1 MFIGMNE
8 TAEFLEN
15 CDNVYIFT
23 HQSPDG
29 DCTGAGFALHDILR
43 NMGKRSAV
51 LCSDEFPDKFS
62 FMTDTENDADFTP
75 ETFITVDVAD
85 KKLLGKYEELYGDK
99 INLCI
104 DHHVSNK
111 DYAERTL
118 LEADSAAACQV
129 LYRLSCT
136 MGVELSDYAA
146 CCIYTGMVTDTGCF
160 KYENTGAE
168 THEIISEIMRHH
180 KLKYADIN
188 RKMFDIKSK
197 ARMILESKFI
207 SFMEEYLDNK
217 LVIAAVTLDM
227 MKEIGI
233 DYDDFEGLAPMTI
246 QLEGTEVGVLMKE
259 REPNMFRCS
268 FRSADSVNVSEIC
281 KTLGGGGH
289 AKAAGCT
296 IEGCTLEEAKN
307 MIIEAVRKAMS

>member
-85 KKLLGKYEELYGDK
+85 KKLLGRYEELYGDK

-136 MGVELSDYAA
+136 MGAELSDYAA
-146 CCIYTGMVTDTGCF
+146 YCIYTGIATDTGCF

-168 THEIISEIMRHH
+168 THEIIGEIMRHH

-188 RKMFDIKSK
+188 RNMFDIKTK

-207 SFMEEYLDNK
+207 SFMEEYLENK

-281 KTLGGGGH
+281 KALGGGGH
-289 AKAAGCT
+289 AKASGCT
-296 IEGCTLEEAKN
+296 IEGCTLDEAKN

>member
-1 MFIGMNE
+1 MFISDKE
-8 TAEFLEN
+8 TIEFLRN
-15 CDNVYIFT
+15 CDNIYILI

-29 DCTGAGFALHDILR
+29 DCIGTGFALHDFFR
-43 NMGKRSAV
+43 STGRRSAV
-51 LCSDEFPDKFS
+51 LCSDEFPDKFK
-62 FMTDTENDADFTP
+62 FITDTENNADFTP

-85 KKLLGKYEELYGDK
+85 RKLLGKYEELYGDK

-111 DYAERTL
+111 DYAERTFL
-118 LEADSAAACQV
+118 KADDAAACQV
-129 LYRLSCT
+129 LYRLFRA
-136 MGVELSDYAA
+136 MNFEFSDYSAA
-146 CCIYTGMVTDTGCF
+146 CLYTGIATDTGCF

-168 THEIISEIMRHH
+168 THGIIAEIMHNH
-180 KLKYADIN
+180 NLKYAEIN
-188 RKMFDIKSK
+188 RNMFDIKSK
-197 ARMILESKFI
+197 ARMMLESRFI
-207 SFMEEYLDNK
+207 GFMEEYLDNK
-217 LVIAAVTLDM
+217 LIIAAVTLDM

-259 REPNMFRCS
+259 REPDMFRCS

-296 IEGCTLEEAKN
+296 IEGCTLDEAKN